1 MNSSGYKV
9 NLLENQ
15 TYVVED
21 EKKNISLLGIY
32 CDRLWL
38 KIKFSVDAVN
48 DNKICFETSSRFL
61 LSGMT
66 SLVYNTQTTCDP
78 VIART

>member
-38 KIKFSVDAVN
+38 KIKISVDAVN
-48 DNKICFETSSRFL
+48 DNKICFETSSGCL

-66 SLVYNTQTTCDP
+66 SLVYKTQTTCDP